1 MKRSYF
7 KTQSHSAHNESVHN
21 IYDVQMKP
29 MLNVP
34 VVLQSKI
41 RRKNITKSET
51 KPKKLTKLPT
61 LELHNEAML

>member
-1 MKRSYF
+1 
-7 KTQSHSAHNESVHN
+7 
-21 IYDVQMKP
+21 MKP